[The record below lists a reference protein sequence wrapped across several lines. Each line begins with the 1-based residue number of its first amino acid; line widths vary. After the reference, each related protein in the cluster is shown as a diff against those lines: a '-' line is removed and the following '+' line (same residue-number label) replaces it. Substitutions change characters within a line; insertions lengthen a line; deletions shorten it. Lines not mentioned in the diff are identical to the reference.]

1 MNIFSRLIARFVYR
15 LFQLAGYLIYVIP
28 FSVKRTFATVLAWAW
43 FNIFLFRRKIMLLN
57 VTLVFARRVEES
69 NAAFRRRSEQLVFR
83 NMRHMILMF
92 LEIIER
98 FAWTDATV
106 SKRVDWHGYE
116 HLQKILESRKG
127 FFFVSA
133 HIGNWE
139 LMTRA
144 GCAIGIPLTVITRFL
159 RNPIF
164 DEVWIRSRRRFGLE
178 LLPETGSGLA
188 AVRAVQRGRALGFIA
203 DQHTGEPH
211 GMKAQFLGLEA
222 WCPKAL
228 ALMSDRL
235 KTPILPVFMMRD
247 PQTGRFHCFV
257 EEVLRFPDLQES
269 SPRSQI
275 LRSGSGA
282 LNEEGIKY
290 HIEVCNKVQEKWIRN
305 YPEQYLWMHK
315 RFKNLIDYSRES
327 LPWGS

>member
-1 MNIFSRLIARFVYR
+1 MNFFSRIIARLIYR
-15 LFQLAGYLIYVIP
+15 LFQLAGYVIYVIP
-28 FSVKRTFATVLAWAW
+28 FAVKRTFATALAWVW
-43 FNIFLFRRKIMLLN
+43 FNLLVFRRKIMLLN
-57 VTLVFARRVEES
+57 VALVFPRRAEES
-69 NAAFRRRSEQLVFR
+69 NASFRCRSEQLVFR
-83 NMRHMILMF
+83 NMRHMILLL

-106 SKRVDWHGYE
+106 AKRVDWHGYE
-116 HLQKILESRKG
+116 HLQKVLQSRKG

-164 DEVWIRSRRRFGLE
+164 DEVWVRSRRRFGLE
-178 LLPETGSGLA
+178 LLSETGSGLA
-188 AVRAVQRGRALGFIA
+188 VIRSVQRGRALGFIA

-211 GMKAQFLGLEA
+211 GMKARFLGLEA

-235 KTPILPVFMMRD
+235 KSPIVPCFMMRD

-257 EEVLRFPDLQES
+257 GEPVKFPDLEEA
-269 SPRSQI
+269 SPRARI

-282 LNEEGIKY
+282 LNEEGIRY
-290 HIEVCNKVQEKWIRN
+290 HIEVCNQVQEKWIRN

-315 RFKNLIDYSRES
+315 RFKNLIDYSRQS